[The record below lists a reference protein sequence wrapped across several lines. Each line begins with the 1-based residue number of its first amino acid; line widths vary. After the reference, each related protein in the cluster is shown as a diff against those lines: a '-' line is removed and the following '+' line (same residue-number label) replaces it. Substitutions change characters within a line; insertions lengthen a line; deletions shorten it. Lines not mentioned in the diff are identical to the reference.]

1 MSLYDLLRKDM
12 VSYVVQEQ
20 IDLGDLSDL
29 LMTAESVSDR
39 SGHWLMPL
47 DPKTGAL
54 FSSIKH
60 DCSIGS
66 ILQITL
72 HLHLP
77 GKMQNQWR

>member
-1 MSLYDLLRKDM
+1 
-12 VSYVVQEQ
+12 
-20 IDLGDLSDL
+20 
-29 LMTAESVSDR
+29 
-39 SGHWLMPL
+39 MPL

-77 GKMQNQWR
+77 GKMQNQ

>member
-39 SGHWLMPL
+39 SGH
-47 DPKTGAL
+47 
-54 FSSIKH
+54 
-60 DCSIGS
+60 
-66 ILQITL
+66 
-72 HLHLP
+72 
-77 GKMQNQWR
+77 